1 MVMERDRNG
10 LEVLDPDECVRLLR
24 TRSVGRIGISSRAL
38 PTILPVDYVV
48 ADGRVL
54 FRTGA
59 GTKLDAASRGVVVAF
74 EVDDVDDAAGT
85 AWSVVITGVAATC
98 GTEAAG
104 RADEAATAAVGA
116 AGRRNMRIRAER
128 RGGSLVVEGAPSG
141 PGTALR
147 WSAPLTR

>member
-1 MVMERDRNG
+1 MERDRNG

-59 GTKLDAASRGVVVAF
+59 GTKLDAATRGVVVAF
-74 EVDDVDDAAGT
+74 EVDDVDEAAGT

-98 GTEAAG
+98 GTEAG
-104 RADEAATAAVGA
+104 GGADPARLRRWVPGDDGHLVAISLDEV
-116 AGRRNMRIRAER
+116 AGRR
-128 RGGSLVVEGAPSG
+128 
-141 PGTALR
+141 
-147 WSAPLTR
+147 LTRPPDRLADRS